1 MCVNLLVDFK
11 LLYLN
16 HFLFKFF
23 DLLKNQEKIRN

>member
-1 MCVNLLVDFK
+1 MCVNLVVDVK

-16 HFLFKFF
+16 VFLFKLF